1 MGQDD
6 DPGPRVAQLFQ
17 GGQGGADPAVVGD
30 VLVTIQGHVEI
41 AADDHTLA
49 GEVSELGDRLH

>member
-6 DPGPRVAQLFQ
+6 DPGPRVAQLVQ
-17 GGQGGADPAVVGD
+17 GGQGGTDPAVVGD